1 MAERRTTS
9 TTSTTTTI
17 TIETTSTTG
26 AALTGHQSAEPDL
39 GVLAAQVLFSV
50 QRELFTA
57 LAEQG
62 FDDIQP
68 RAGAVLAYLRADGI
82 RASELARVS
91 GQHKQVIGTLVD
103 DLERLGYVERRPDPA
118 DRRAKLVC
126 PTERGLLQMAAAT
139 AIMRA
144 IEERHAEALGKQEY
158 AAFKTTLHRVAGL
171 QHEAQRDRRG
181 GSQGGSQGAGTRT
194 GHPSGEG
201 N

>member
-9 TTSTTTTI
+9 TTTSTTTTR
-17 TIETTSTTG
+17 TG

-50 QRELFTA
+50 QRELFGA

-126 PTERGLLQMAAAT
+126 PTDRGLLQMAAAT

-144 IEERHAEALGKQEY
+144 IEDRHAKALGAQEY
-158 AAFKTTLHRVAGL
+158 AAFKTALHRVAEL
-171 QHEAQRDRRG
+171 QRTARHDGRDT
-181 GSQGGSQGAGTRT
+181 GT
-194 GHPSGEG
+194 PSGGPGEE
-201 N
+201 